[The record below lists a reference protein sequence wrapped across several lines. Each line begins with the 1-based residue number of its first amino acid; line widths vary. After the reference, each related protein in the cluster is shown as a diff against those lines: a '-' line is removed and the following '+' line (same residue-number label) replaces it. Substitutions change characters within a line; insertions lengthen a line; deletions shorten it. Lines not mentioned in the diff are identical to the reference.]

1 MICTMPVPREPE
13 RPDNLFARARGG
25 DQDAWAA
32 LFHECY
38 PKVRRAV
45 HQRINGQLR
54 RFVDSTDI
62 ANDVF
67 GELAE
72 KANRFEFDTVDE
84 VRAFLLDAAYK
95 RVVDEQRR
103 RLSKKR
109 DAKREF
115 AICDDGAGHGAGAIS
130 SGEPTPSQIAVANEI
145 DEQLREASDDDAGRL
160 VIRRR
165 SENYNNE
172 EISHE
177 TGWSIRKVQRF
188 LERLR
193 TTFQN

>member
-1 MICTMPVPREPE
+1 MLRSSSEQWEPE
-13 RPDNLFARARGG
+13 DSDNLFARAQAG

-45 HQRINGQLR
+45 RRRINGPLR
-54 RFVDSTDI
+54 RYVDSTDI

-67 GELAE
+67 GELIE
-72 KANRFEFDTVDE
+72 KADRFQFDTVDK
-84 VRAFLLDAAYK
+84 VRAFLFDAAH
-95 RVVDEQRR
+95 RRIIDEHRR
-103 RLSKKR
+103 RQTKKR
-109 DAKREF
+109 DSNRERPLSDHEN
-115 AICDDGAGHGAGAIS
+115 AESDLPS
-130 SGEPTPSQIAVANEI
+130 SGPTPSQVAVANEV
-145 DEQLREASDDDAGRL
+145 DEKLCEASDDDAGRL
-160 VIRRR
+160 IIRRR

-172 EISHE
+172 EISRE

-193 TTFQN
+193 LTFQH

>member
-1 MICTMPVPREPE
+1 MISSSSEPQE
-13 RPDNLFARARGG
+13 SDASDNLFARARAG

-45 HQRINGQLR
+45 RRRINGPLR

-72 KANRFEFDTVDE
+72 KAERFRFDTVEE
-84 VRAFLLDAAYK
+84 VRAFLFDAAHK
-95 RVVDEQRR
+95 RVIDEHRR
-103 RLSKKR
+103 RQTRKR
-109 DAKREF
+109 DANRELPMR
-115 AICDDGAGHGAGAIS
+115 DGPFGFGPEAIS
-130 SGEPTPSQIAVANEI
+130 SGEPTPSQVAVANEV
-145 DEQLREASDDDAGRL
+145 DERLREASDDDAGRL

-172 EISHE
+172 EISSE